1 MSKFQLSEPDNDGDS
16 DNSELGGITD
26 ALELITIDSDQA
38 VAGQDSL
45 SSTSSPPKTSLR
57 PDNPLMKYGQF
68 QGEDEPM
75 LPSKKRIA
83 MKSKTLLK
91 PITMAPQGEASRL
104 MIRNKSREDL
114 IGENRKKKKQM
125 KRTIS
130 TTSLSSVPDD
140 DSDITLSDSDELIV
154 DDIIDEPAGAYT
166 DEMLSDHLSSIY
178 ALFDKVE
185 PKLQK
190 KLIEKLENT
199 LKSFRVDEIQYQQV
213 NNLINTLDPEHF
225 YGKKD
230 DKKRTRVGGSI
241 KRKRNKKTKRTKKA
255 IYKKRHRS
263 KNTKKRKT
271 RKTKKRKKTLKKQH

>member
-16 DNSELGGITD
+16 DNSELGGIMDTMESLD
-26 ALELITIDSDQA
+26 IASDEAVTGQGSTSTLEGTPIEKISRPGNPFKKHSDFKQDELI
-38 VAGQDSL
+38 
-45 SSTSSPPKTSLR
+45 
-57 PDNPLMKYGQF
+57 
-68 QGEDEPM
+68 

-83 MKSKTLLK
+83 IKSRTLLK
-91 PITMAPQGEASRL
+91 PIGMAPQGETSRL
-104 MIRNKSREDL
+104 MIHNKSREDL
-114 IGENRKKKKQM
+114 IGENRKKKKQI
-125 KRTIS
+125 KRTKSSS
-130 TTSLSSVPDD
+130 TLTSVPDD
-140 DSDITLSDSDELIV
+140 DSDITLSDTDELIV

-166 DEMLSDHLSSIY
+166 DEMLSDHLSDIY
-178 ALFDKVE
+178 ALFDKVD

-199 LKSFRVDEIQYQQV
+199 LKSFKVDEIQYQQV
-213 NNLINTLDPEHF
+213 NNLINTLAPEHF

-241 KRKRNKKTKRTKKA
+241 KRNRNKKTKRTKKA
-255 IYKKRHRS
+255 INKKRHRS